1 MKTTIRKVGNSLGV
15 ILPKQMIDNLNLKN
29 GDILSINQKG
39 NMIEIK
45 PVDVEFEKWLDSYN
59 ELNLNYKEV
68 MQALAK

>member
-1 MKTTIRKVGNSLGV
+1 METTIRKVGNSLGV
-15 ILPKQMIDNLNLKN
+15 ILPKQLIDNLNLKN
-29 GDILSINQKG
+29 GDTLSINQNG